1 VIQSTLF
8 FILGFLSATFLALMV
23 APAVWRRAVAL
34 TRKRIEAS
42 TPLTLNEMQAE
53 ADRARAE
60 GAMAIR
66 RLEISMKAL
75 KERAADQLIELNR
88 SREELRRL
96 TGETTGKSEQL
107 TGLEARVPELL
118 AKLSERDEQI
128 AALSARLREADE
140 LIEKRAAELNK
151 LGQTYEEVTFLSSS
165 RQIEIAGRESEIDK
179 MSIDLSRLRSQRK
192 DMELRLAEFTADN
205 AALKET
211 VMTER
216 KRVAELEKKIE
227 RLLSEG
233 YREQEP
239 SGLRSDGAEI
249 DANDSG
255 LKSARV
261 VSDGQPLAGR
271 NGEADANFA
280 RLTAER
286 DRLESRL
293 TTLTREN
300 KKLRQKTAADGSGME
315 AAGDALLRDQIHQLA
330 AEVVSLTAMLDEP
343 DSPIRKAL
351 STPAA
356 DVTAS
361 EAAGGFPSLAARV
374 RALQKASGN

>member
-1 VIQSTLF
+1 MIQSTLF

-23 APAVWRRAVAL
+23 APAVWRRAVSL

-66 RLEISMKAL
+66 RLEINVKAL

-96 TGETTGKSEQL
+96 TGETAGKREQL

-118 AKLSERDEQI
+118 AKLNERDEQI
-128 AALSARLREADE
+128 AALSARLREADD
-140 LIEKRAAELNK
+140 LIEKRAAELDK

-192 DMELRLAEFTADN
+192 DMERRLAEFTADN

-211 VMTER
+211 IMTER

-227 RLLSEG
+227 QLLSEG
-233 YREQEP
+233 YREQEL
-239 SGLRSDGAEI
+239 SGLRTDGAEI
-249 DANDSG
+249 DANDPG
-255 LKSARV
+255 LKST
-261 VSDGQPLAGR
+261 SENDGPPLAGR
-271 NGEADANFA
+271 NGEADASFA
-280 RLTAER
+280 RLSAER

-300 KKLRQKTAADGSGME
+300 KKLRQKTLVDGSGME
-315 AAGDALLRDQIHQLA
+315 AGGDALLREQIHQLA

-343 DSPIRKAL
+343 DSAIRKAL

-361 EAAGGFPSLAARV
+361 KTAGGLPSLADRV

>member
-1 VIQSTLF
+1 MIQSTLF

-128 AALSARLREADE
+128 ATLSARLREADD
-140 LIEKRAAELNK
+140 LIEKRAAELDK

-165 RQIEIAGRESEIDK
+165 RQIEIAGRE
-179 MSIDLSRLRSQRK
+179 
-192 DMELRLAEFTADN
+192 F
-205 AALKET
+205 
-211 VMTER
+211 
-216 KRVAELEKKIE
+216 
-227 RLLSEG
+227 
-233 YREQEP
+233 
-239 SGLRSDGAEI
+239 
-249 DANDSG
+249 
-255 LKSARV
+255 
-261 VSDGQPLAGR
+261 
-271 NGEADANFA
+271 
-280 RLTAER
+280 R
-286 DRLESRL
+286 DRQDVDRSVQVAQSTQGHGTPPGRVHGRQRR
-293 TTLTREN
+293 TQGNRHDRAQARCRTREE
-300 KKLRQKTAADGSGME
+300 D
-315 AAGDALLRDQIHQLA
+315 
-330 AEVVSLTAMLDEP
+330 
-343 DSPIRKAL
+343 
-351 STPAA
+351 
-356 DVTAS
+356 
-361 EAAGGFPSLAARV
+361 
-374 RALQKASGN
+374 RAVAF